1 MVDAVT
7 IAGVV
12 AAFSR
17 RLLLLLLLLLYQIRS
32 WIGAIVVLE

>member
-17 RLLLLLLLLLYQIRS
+17 RLLLLLLLLYQIRS